1 MLANL
6 PIFSLIQSEP
16 DIIVNI
22 LKFCDGLKAKYILG
36 LLSEN
41 YTVKTD
47 FDLLCGLSEEYRI
60 AYLKGDYWKLRV
72 YNFYDVVDL
81 MIRGCANN
89 ERQFALKI
97 IAPTFKS
104 NVLHHH
110 GRPWA
115 APLSISQQL
124 FEQQFLKSN
133 TFFDII
139 DGDLK
144 LLRCRI
150 FDYIFNEC
158 YGFDNRHDPLSAIK
172 QLCPDAPIDN
182 LETCSQYFFE
192 KFGLE
197 MR

>member
-97 IAPTFKS
+97 IAPTFES
-104 NVLHHH
+104 NVLNY
-110 GRPWA
+110 RVVS
-115 APLSISQQL
+115 PLKFSQQL
-124 FEQQFLKSN
+124 FEQQFLKPN
-133 TFFDII
+133 TFFDVDIT
-139 DGDLK
+139 DEGLK
-144 LLRCRI
+144 NLQWSI
-150 FDYIFNEC
+150 FDYIFNE
-158 YGFDNRHDPLSAIK
+158 YFDFDGKFSPLTAIK
-172 QLCPDAPIDN
+172 QLCPNAPIDN
-182 LETCSQYFFE
+182 LGTCLRYFSETLDLDLY
-192 KFGLE
+192 
-197 MR
+197 

>member
-1 MLANL
+1 
-6 PIFSLIQSEP
+6 
-16 DIIVNI
+16 
-22 LKFCDGLKAKYILG
+22 
-36 LLSEN
+36 
-41 YTVKTD
+41 
-47 FDLLCGLSEEYRI
+47 
-60 AYLKGDYWKLRV
+60 LKGPDGSLHNSDRLLRGPDGSLHNSDRLLRGPDGSLHNSDRLLRGPHQKLKLN
-72 YNFYDVVDL
+72 NFYDVVDL